1 VRALWLAPCQEEDKV
16 KAASRDAVM
25 HGEAEDDRT
34 ATSVAAKTL
43 CKPQLPQAGLP
54 EVPPIQGLACFF
66 SGKPATAWVLWG
78 RSY

>member
-1 VRALWLAPCQEEDKV
+1 MQEEDKV

-25 HGEAEDDRT
+25 QGEAEDDRT

-43 CKPQLPQAGLP
+43 CKPELQQAGLP
-54 EVPPIQGLACFF
+54 QVPPIEGLTCFY

>member
-1 VRALWLAPCQEEDKV
+1 M

-25 HGEAEDDRT
+25 QGEAEDDRT

-43 CKPQLPQAGLP
+43 CKPDLQQAGLP
-54 EVPPIQGLACFF
+54 QVPPTEGLNCFY

>member
-1 VRALWLAPCQEEDKV
+1 LIAPCQEEDKV